1 MTVDLLPSRS
11 PQTSSRPDDVSDR
24 GSAPQT
30 LGGGRHRRSDVEPA
44 CPYCAGPETD

>member
-11 PQTSSRPDDVSDR
+11 AQASSRPDEISDR
-24 GSAPQT
+24 APAPRT
-30 LGGGRHRRSDVEPA
+30 LGAGRRSWSDIEQD